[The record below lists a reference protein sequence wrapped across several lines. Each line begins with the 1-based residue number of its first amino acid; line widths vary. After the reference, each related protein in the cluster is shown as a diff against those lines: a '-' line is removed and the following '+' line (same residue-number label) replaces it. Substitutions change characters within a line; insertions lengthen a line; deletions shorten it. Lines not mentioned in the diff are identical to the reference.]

1 MKQKSLIFYKF
12 VSVVFLLIT
21 ISAHNSVA
29 EMPKSFADLA
39 ETVSPSVVNI
49 TTSTVIEQISRE
61 QKPVVPKGSPFEDL
75 FKDFLERD
83 QNRKPRASSA
93 LGSGFIISEDGY
105 IVTNN
110 HVIDKADAICE
121 PML

>member
-1 MKQKSLIFYKF
+1 MITGALKSE
-12 VSVVFLLIT
+12 IT
-21 ISAHNSVA
+21 VLW
-29 EMPKSFADLA
+29 EEFW
-39 ETVSPSVVNI
+39 TGGI
-49 TTSTVIEQISRE
+49 TNPLTVIEQISRE
-61 QKPVVPKGSPFEDL
+61 QKPIVPKGSPFEDL

-110 HVIDKADAICE
+110 HVIDKADEIEIEFFSGRRPLLGKPKRRVLATTSVC
-121 PML
+121 